1 MWAVGVVVVGLLVVL
16 GEGKQYTNPVIDSN
30 HPDPGVLI
38 ENGMVYAVTTSGDA
52 PDAFPIMVRFCA
64 VCCLWQC
71 FDFSIH
77 LVWLCFVVEMRGGGR
92 LFLSPPPLH
101 LLSFF
106 CVCVCVCGLLS
117 FLISCCLTGC
127 MLKTSVDLVNWN
139 ISGHV
144 FPANAT
150 GRPSWAVRD
159 FWAPEIHRIAPGL
172 YNVYF
177 AARFGLCMCVIW
189 EDSASCLPAS
199 SPLSP

>member
-77 LVWLCFVVEMRGGGR
+77 LVWLCFVVEMRGGGGYFS
-92 LFLSPPPLH
+92 LPPPFCL
-101 LLSFF
+101 FF
-106 CVCVCVCGLLS
+106 VCVCV
-117 FLISCCLTGC
+117 FVVCC
-127 MLKTSVDLVNWN
+127 
-139 ISGHV
+139 H
-144 FPANAT
+144 F
-150 GRPSWAVRD
+150 
-159 FWAPEIHRIAPGL
+159 
-172 YNVYF
+172 
-177 AARFGLCMCVIW
+177 
-189 EDSASCLPAS
+189 
-199 SPLSP
+199 